1 MYMIKVCPLKEPSI
15 FVQRGKLHETEKQ
28 AEIERK
34 EWAKVYNFSK
44 VVKCRPMD
52 IKMYDSN

>member
-1 MYMIKVCPLKEPSI
+1 MIKVCPLKEPSI